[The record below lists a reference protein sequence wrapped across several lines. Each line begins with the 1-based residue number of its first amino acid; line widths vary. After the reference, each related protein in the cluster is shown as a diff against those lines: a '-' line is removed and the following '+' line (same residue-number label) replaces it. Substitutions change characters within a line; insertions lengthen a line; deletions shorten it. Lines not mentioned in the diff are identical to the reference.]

1 MRTMGGRLLA
11 ASLALALMLAGACS
25 GAGAPA
31 SPQAA
36 TGSPSPAASRG
47 PAEPP
52 STAAPPTAPT
62 EAASTALERI
72 TRTLTVSATGEGTV
86 TPDGTTTHED
96 GVKVTLRASWSDA
109 THEFSWG
116 GDCSGAT
123 SPCVLT
129 MDAAKSVTATFTALP
144 AGRCAQPS
152 DADCIRAVYRGA
164 PGDYAQVVDIPADVL
179 LEPDANGRYRV
190 ARGQQ
195 LTVVTAAPLPA
206 GWTRFYLERSPLE
219 FGTPSPVSAS
229 QLIAPVGTTYT
240 FTPAADE
247 AGSTL
252 ITFDLTAARPFVRP
266 RPDGKPELG
275 DVIVTTVF
283 QVETDIFSYDS
294 FDTTGAATAAGSY
307 AFLMPD
313 GTSTS
318 VVTTYEELRDGTTT
332 ALIVNTT
339 DAHGAHQAD
348 GFDAVE
354 VGDLFEWHQADDCF
368 VRYRVTEIAAD
379 PQGTAPRKQFGV
391 EWMTYAFTG
400 CSGAVPASAEATFD
414 WRELPDLGGES
425 LAAPVVH
432 GIYQLVPAGWMG
444 ATRTKEVV
452 RPPGY
457 SSDNSVFTES
467 LVEARTLPYWRD
479 PDLPAGWRLDRA
491 ISGGLADPGYGYTA
505 EYVAADGDAAF
516 RLYGYHASVRYRP
529 REASR
534 EIGAAPGVANG
545 VLAEETRIVAGRP
558 AYVIY
563 SPAGPNH
570 SPASLTW
577 LWVYDEATESE
588 YEIIGF
594 DNSLLGAA
602 IDNVTALAESLFE

>member
-1 MRTMGGRLLA
+1 MGGRLLA

-47 PAEPP
+47 PAEPR

-96 GVKVTLRASWSDA
+96 GVEVTLRASWSDA

-116 GDCSGAT
+116 GDCSGTA
-123 SPCVLT
+123 SRCVLT

-252 ITFDLTAARPFVRP
+252 ITFDLTAARPLVRP

-275 DVIVTTVF
+275 DVIVTTAF
-283 QVETDIFSYDS
+283 QVETTVFSYDT
-294 FDTTGAATAAGSY
+294 FDATGAAETPGSY

-318 VVTTYEELRDGTTT
+318 TVTTYEQLRTESTVMR
-332 ALIVNTT
+332 VNVD
-339 DAHGAHQAD
+339 DAHGASWGSFYDDVA
-348 GFDAVE
+348 
-354 VGDLFEWHQADDCF
+354 VGDVVEWREAADCWA
-368 VRYRVTEIAAD
+368 RYRVTSAATVTPD
-379 PQGTAPRKQFGV
+379 VRADLGV
-391 EWMTYAFTG
+391 EWVTYAGTG
-400 CSGAVPASAEATFD
+400 CSGAVHGSTSASFRWSPEPVTSSD
-414 WRELPDLGGES
+414 ITS
-425 LAAPVVH
+425 LVRH
-432 GIYQLVPAGWMG
+432 GPYRLVPAGWPG
-444 ATRTKEVV
+444 PIEQDLLPERAESVDASE
-452 RPPGY
+452 PPPPITG
-457 SSDNSVFTES
+457 DIAEIRRHPLWNEPELPVGW
-467 LVEARTLPYWRD
+467 TLHRSRAENTGRSYIELFYRD
-479 PDLPAGWRLDRA
+479 AG
-491 ISGGLADPGYGYTA
+491 GYGY
-505 EYVAADGDAAF
+505 V
-516 RLYGYHASVRYRP
+516 
-529 REASR
+529 
-534 EIGAAPGVANG
+534 EILIKEINWLPQIYPVVNPNPEPGG
-545 VLAEETRIVAGRP
+545 RI
-558 AYVIY
+558 
-563 SPAGPNH
+563 
-570 SPASLTW
+570 L
-577 LWVYDEATESE
+577 EATE
-588 YEIIGF
+588 IDGF
-594 DNSLLGAA
+594 PAVLWYTPTNDSGLPVRIDISDPASRVRYTVLAKHWQLTRDYQSVLAIVRSLY
-602 IDNVTALAESLFE
+602 D

>member
-1 MRTMGGRLLA
+1 MGGRLLA

-47 PAEPP
+47 PAEPR

-96 GVKVTLRASWSDA
+96 GVEVTLRASWSDA

-116 GDCSGAT
+116 GDCSGTA
-123 SPCVLT
+123 SRCVLT

-195 LTVVTAAPLPA
+195 LTVVTAAALPA

-318 VVTTYEELRDGTTT
+318 VVTTYEQLRTESTVMR
-332 ALIVNTT
+332 VNVD
-339 DAHGAHQAD
+339 DAHGASWAS
-348 GFDAVE
+348 FYNAVE
-354 VGDLFEWHQADDCF
+354 VGDVVEWREADDCWA
-368 VRYRVTEIAAD
+368 RYLVTST
-379 PQGTAPRKQFGV
+379 PTATTGATRDFGV
-391 EWMTYAFTG
+391 RWVTYSYTG
-400 CSGAVPASAEATFD
+400 CSGEVDAGAVVQAGWAPEDIKSPDIRSPVYHGHFLVMPVSWADRIDTRVHTRFPPPAGFGATSESASTTSIAEARGYPLWREPALPEDWVFRSAETSTPDAPVYGFSAIYGYRAVEVAVGHLVWTPEYLTALSGTE
-414 WRELPDLGGES
+414 WIREL
-425 LAAPVVH
+425 
-432 GIYQLVPAGWMG
+432 
-444 ATRTKEVV
+444 
-452 RPPGY
+452 
-457 SSDNSVFTES
+457 
-467 LVEARTLPYWRD
+467 
-479 PDLPAGWRLDRA
+479 
-491 ISGGLADPGYGYTA
+491 
-505 EYVAADGDAAF
+505 
-516 RLYGYHASVRYRP
+516 
-529 REASR
+529 
-534 EIGAAPGVANG
+534 
-545 VLAEETRIVAGRP
+545 RIIDGRP
-558 AYVIY
+558 ATLTYTPVENRRPGTGLPTEVLIY
-563 SPAGPNH
+563 DQDTRIYY
-570 SPASLTW
+570 L
-577 LWVYDEATESE
+577 V
-588 YEIIGF
+588 IGF
-594 DNSLLGAA
+594 DESLTGSNIDATIAIARSLLPQA
-602 IDNVTALAESLFE
+602 DPP

>member
-129 MDAAKSVTATFTALP
+129 MDAAKSVTATFAALP

-164 PGDYAQVVDIPADVL
+164 PGDYAQVVDIPADAL

-206 GWTRFYLERSPLE
+206 GWTRFHLERSPLE

-247 AGSTL
+247 AASTL

-294 FDTTGAATAAGSY
+294 FDTTGAASAAGSY

-313 GTSTS
+313 GTSMS
-318 VVTTYEELRDGTTT
+318 AVTTYEQLRTGSTVMR
-332 ALIVNTT
+332 VNVD
-339 DAHGAHQAD
+339 DAHGASWAS
-348 GFDAVE
+348 FYNAVE
-354 VGDLFEWHQADDCF
+354 VGDIVEWREADDCWA
-368 VRYRVTEIAAD
+368 RYRATSASSGGSSTRDI
-379 PQGTAPRKQFGV
+379 GV
-391 EWMTYAFTG
+391 EWETYAATG
-400 CSGAVPASAEATFD
+400 CSGAVSATGAITMQWAPPPFTTA
-414 WRELPDLGGES
+414 G
-425 LAAPVVH
+425 LAAPVRH
-432 GIYQLVPAGWMG
+432 GPYLLRPAGWAG
-444 ATRTKEVV
+444 ALEPSVTVPPEVPGESSTLATDPRLRISGEIAVV
-452 RPPGY
+452 RGHPWWREPALPEGWTLHSAAMNFEGIDGY
-457 SSDNSVFTES
+457 RAIYTD
-467 LVEARTLPYWRD
+467 ARGGLGAEVWVTRLRR
-479 PDLPAGWRLDRA
+479 LPADVWVVHAWGGPYE
-491 ISGGLADPGYGYTA
+491 SGTI
-505 EYVAADGDAAF
+505 DGHPALIQDSGPANA
-516 RLYGYHASVRYRP
+516 ASVHVFD
-529 REASR
+529 EASGI
-534 EIGAAPGVANG
+534 EYIVVGVSPRAT
-545 VLAEETRIVAGRP
+545 LAV
-558 AYVIY
+558 
-563 SPAGPNH
+563 
-570 SPASLTW
+570 
-577 LWVYDEATESE
+577 
-588 YEIIGF
+588 
-594 DNSLLGAA
+594 
-602 IDNVTALAESLFE
+602 VTAAVRSLYAQASE